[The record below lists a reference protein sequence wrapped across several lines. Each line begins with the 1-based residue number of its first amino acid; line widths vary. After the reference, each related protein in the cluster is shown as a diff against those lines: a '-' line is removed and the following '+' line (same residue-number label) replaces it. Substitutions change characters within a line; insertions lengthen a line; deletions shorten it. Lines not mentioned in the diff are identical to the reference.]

1 VRKLAGFEFPGTEP
15 FMIMRAAQVVLADA
29 NAVPPAGAAGHR
41 QPDAQP
47 GRLRGRH
54 LGTTEFSAVPEDR
67 GGPLTAEELAASV
80 RRVAGVDVT
89 INAIREPRRVLDHAR
104 QAQRYQLGRCCWPAT
119 PHTCTRRTGGKGSTW
134 A

>member
-104 QAQRYQLGRCCWPAT
+104 QAQRYQLGRVLLAGDAAHVHSPN
-119 PHTCTRRTGGKGSTW
+119 GGKGSTW